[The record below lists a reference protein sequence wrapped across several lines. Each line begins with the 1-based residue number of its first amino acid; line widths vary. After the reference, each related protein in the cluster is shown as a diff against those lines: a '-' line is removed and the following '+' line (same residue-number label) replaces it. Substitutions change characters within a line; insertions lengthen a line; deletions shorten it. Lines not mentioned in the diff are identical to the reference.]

1 MKDGGKEDTVVDQA
15 PDTVAYQ
22 EDMGIKKCYKII
34 FLRRVCTFV
43 SLYIFSKY
51 IVKIAKKK
59 YCEVRILSCCF
70 HYIRHA
76 VKIILESIV
85 QNNAI
90 ANI

>member
-1 MKDGGKEDTVVDQA
+1 MKDGGKEDTVVGQA
-15 PDTVAYQ
+15 DTVAGQ

-51 IVKIAKKK
+51 IVKIAKK